1 MATHELSCLGV
12 ASKVAVEEGIAEGLD
27 CGEFEEYPGVLGAI
41 IVGPWVGI
49 GVDLELEG
57 PHVLHSHVVDGR
69 SHHEGSQLLW

>member
-12 ASKVAVEEGIAEGLD
+12 ASKVAVEESIAEGID
-27 CGEFEEYPGVLGAI
+27 GGEFEEYPGILGAI

-69 SHHEGSQLLW
+69 SHHEGS